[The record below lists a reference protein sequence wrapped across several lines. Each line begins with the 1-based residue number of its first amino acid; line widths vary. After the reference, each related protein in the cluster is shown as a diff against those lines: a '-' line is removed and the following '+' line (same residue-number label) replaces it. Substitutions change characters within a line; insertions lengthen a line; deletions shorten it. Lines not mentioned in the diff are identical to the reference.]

1 MSVSGN
7 EQSLQDISEV
17 LALEV
22 EISALPSW
30 EVAQVILVQVNP
42 GETFTITTED
52 GHIQCIREPRSHGRT
67 NFIQRDERSLKTQEH
82 LKKRLKDRQSSGH
95 TNNKLNSP
103 PSSPHKVANSSNAT
117 IPNGNGKGQQG
128 AVGALKQKQIG
139 KTKGSPEAEMGESD
153 TEPRKC
159 DTHLSIGKP
168 VVSDVQA
175 RSAVLSWNLPV
186 SSQNGESHSHS
197 PAAFTFEV
205 AISNSGK
212 NGKFKSVYVGEELTI
227 TLPDLRPATDY
238 HARCQCNNHI
248 INYPLFR
255 VSATSSS
262 IKETISEL
270 VSFTTESC
278 EPDCP
283 AAPKLINRTKNSL
296 SLQWK
301 SSNDNGSKITNFL
314 LEWDEGKNGPF
325 KECYYGHLKQY
336 KLTRLTPST
345 RYSLRLAAKNDIG
358 MSGFSETVTF
368 GTARV
373 VPPAPAPPVLLE
385 AGVTWMAL
393 GWSPPAGGA
402 LDDSLTYSLDMEEE
416 GSLFAYNSEGKS
428 SPSEVVEHSTKPDR
442 PGAPSKPVVK
452 GKIHPHS
459 VRVTWEPPKDN
470 GGSDISKYFLEI
482 SEASVG
488 GKWEPIYSGAQR
500 EHVCDHL
507 RPGTSYRLRV
517 SCASKGG
524 ESQASDV
531 TTVTTAAVPPEPC
544 PAPALVGKAKPKEI
558 TLQWGPPAVDGGSDI
573 TEYLLEMAS
582 SEQDERR
589 VVYQGPAAEFGVTNL
604 LPGRTYCFWLR
615 AGNRVGTGWLGRET
629 WNGWVES
636 NRMRFNESKC
646 RVLHFGHNN
655 PLQHYRLGTVWL
667 DRAQEERD
675 LRVLVDSRLNM
686 SQQCA
691 QVAKKA
697 NGILACIRNGVASR
711 SREVILP
718 LYSALVRPHLEY
730 CLQVWAPQFRKDV
743 EMLEHVQRRATRL
756 VKDLEHKLYEERL
769 RELGLVSLEKRRLR
783 GDLITLYNFLKGG
796 CRQLG
801 FGPHSEKAE
810 LCTAPGPP
818 EQCCK
823 PLITCKSATCAVVSW
838 ESPACN
844 GAEIT
849 EYRLDWGQV
858 EGSMHVIYTGPCQ
871 SYEVKGLTPATTY
884 YCRVQAVNVAGV
896 GLFGDMG
903 VVTMPPSVP
912 AAVTVLHLLEED
924 QMEISPPFSTCLAIQ
939 WEEPCCHGA
948 EITGYNIEYGEKQ
961 LVTVGR
967 NTTHVL
973 KNLLPDTLYRIRV
986 QAINS
991 FGVGPFSHS
1000 MKAKTKPLPPDPPHL
1015 ECVVFSYQSLKLKWG
1030 EGPSRALIPNP
1041 TQFNLQMEDR
1051 FGRFV
1056 TVYNGPC
1063 HTYKVQRLSESTTYR
1078 FRIQAYNNA
1087 GEGAFSEVCA
1097 FTTTKSP
1104 PAHLKAPKAIQLEE
1118 KNTFE
1123 ITWEP
1128 LQPMKGDSIVYIL
1141 QLAAGR
1147 EFDQVYKGPEPWF
1160 RLLATQ
1166 TNSPA
1171 PCSAASAGSRAPTA
1185 ALAGTELAQSGKRL
1199 REERAIAIALLC
1211 GFALV
1216 AILFAVVIQYFVIK

>member
-1 MSVSGN
+1 MMAEQPPPLEATPLLN
-7 EQSLQDISEV
+7 EVPL
-17 LALEV
+17 
-22 EISALPSW
+22 LPHMVNGDSIQ
-30 EVAQVILVQVNP
+30 QVILVQVNP

-52 GHIQCIREPRSHGRT
+52 GHIQCIQGPAHVPMMSPNGSMPPIFVPPGYVSQVVEENGVRRVVVVPHSGEFHPSMHPPPPPPPPHVPHYMHHPHALLPPPPHPVFPAVPGTGELPPQFMHQPPPPHVFQEQEPRSHGRT
-67 NFIQRDERSLKTQEH
+67 NFIQRDERSLKMQEH
-82 LKKRLKDRQSSGH
+82 LKKRLKDRQASGH

-103 PSSPHKVANSSNAT
+103 PSSPHKVLNSSNAT

-153 TEPRKC
+153 TESRKC

-168 VVSDVQA
+168 VVSDIQA

-238 HARCQCNNHI
+238 HA
-248 INYPLFR
+248 R

-336 KLTRLTPST
+336 KLTKLTPST

-368 GTARV
+368 GTAGV
-373 VPPAPAPPVLLE
+373 VPPAPAPPTLLE

-402 LDDSLTYSLDMEEE
+402 SDDSLTYSLDMEEE
-416 GSLFAYNSEGKS
+416 GSGYGFQPQYNGDELSCTLRNLRRSTSYKFRLFAYNSEGKS

-488 GKWEPIYSGAQR
+488 GRWEPIYSGAQR

-531 TTVTTAAVPPEPC
+531 TTVTTAAVPPGPC

-558 TLQWGPPAVDGGSDI
+558 TLQWGPPAVDGGSEI

-589 VVYQGPAAEFGVTNL
+589 VLYQGPAAEFGVTNL
-604 LPGRTYCFWLR
+604 LPGRSYSFWLR
-615 AGNRVGTGWLGRET
+615 AGNRV
-629 WNGWVES
+629 
-636 NRMRFNESKC
+636 
-646 RVLHFGHNN
+646 
-655 PLQHYRLGTVWL
+655 
-667 DRAQEERD
+667 
-675 LRVLVDSRLNM
+675 
-686 SQQCA
+686 
-691 QVAKKA
+691 
-697 NGILACIRNGVASR
+697 
-711 SREVILP
+711 
-718 LYSALVRPHLEY
+718 
-730 CLQVWAPQFRKDV
+730 
-743 EMLEHVQRRATRL
+743 
-756 VKDLEHKLYEERL
+756 
-769 RELGLVSLEKRRLR
+769 
-783 GDLITLYNFLKGG
+783 
-796 CRQLG
+796 G

-858 EGSMHVIYTGPCQ
+858 EGSMHIIYTGPCQ

-896 GLFGDMG
+896 GLFGDTG
-903 VVTMPPSVP
+903 VVTTPPSVP
-912 AAVTVLHLLEED
+912 AAVAVLHLLEED
-924 QMEISPPFSTCLAIQ
+924 QVEISPPFSTCLAIQ

-973 KNLLPDTLYRIRV
+973 ENLLPDTLYRIRV

-1063 HTYKVQRLSESTTYR
+1063 HTYKVQRLSESTTYH
-1078 FRIQAYNNA
+1078 FRIQAYNDA

-1104 PAHLKAPKAIQLEE
+1104 PAPLKAPKVIQLEE
-1118 KNTFE
+1118 NTFE

-1147 EFDQVYKGPEPWF
+1147 EFDQVYKGPEPCF
-1160 RLLATQ
+1160 RLPAAQ
-1166 TNSPA
+1166 TNCEYRARVCASRQCHDPPGCPELCGPYSPSTVFCCQRREPGPAAA
-1171 PCSAASAGSRAPTA
+1171 PV
-1185 ALAGTELAQSGKRL
+1185 GTELAQSGKRL

-1211 GFALV
+1211 GFAVV

>member
-1 MSVSGN
+1 MCVWDM
-7 EQSLQDISEV
+7 ELTVTDIFRIWRG
-17 LALEV
+17 LCN
-22 EISALPSW
+22 
-30 EVAQVILVQVNP
+30 QVILVQVNP

-52 GHIQCIREPRSHGRT
+52 GHIQCIQEPRSHGRT
-67 NFIQRDERSLKTQEH
+67 NFIQRDERSLKMPEH
-82 LKKRLKDRQSSGH
+82 FKKKLKDRQASGH

-103 PSSPHKVANSSNAT
+103 PSSPHKVLNSSNAT

-153 TEPRKC
+153 TESRKC

-168 VVSDVQA
+168 VVSDIQA

-238 HARCQCNNHI
+238 HAR
-248 INYPLFR
+248 
-255 VSATSSS
+255 VSASSSS

-336 KLTRLTPST
+336 KLTKLTPST

-368 GTARV
+368 GTAGV
-373 VPPAPAPPVLLE
+373 VPPAPAPPALLE

-393 GWSPPAGGA
+393 AWSPPAGGA

-482 SEASVG
+482 SEASAG
-488 GKWEPIYSGAQR
+488 GRWEPIYSGAQR

-524 ESQASDV
+524 DSQASDV
-531 TTVTTAAVPPEPC
+531 TTVTTAAVPPGPC

-558 TLQWGPPAVDGGSDI
+558 TLQWGPPAVDGGSEV

-589 VVYQGPAAEFGVTNL
+589 MVYQGPAAEFGVTNL
-604 LPGRTYCFWLR
+604 LPGRTYSFWLR
-615 AGNRVGTGWLGRET
+615 AGNKV
-629 WNGWVES
+629 
-636 NRMRFNESKC
+636 
-646 RVLHFGHNN
+646 
-655 PLQHYRLGTVWL
+655 
-667 DRAQEERD
+667 
-675 LRVLVDSRLNM
+675 
-686 SQQCA
+686 
-691 QVAKKA
+691 
-697 NGILACIRNGVASR
+697 
-711 SREVILP
+711 
-718 LYSALVRPHLEY
+718 
-730 CLQVWAPQFRKDV
+730 
-743 EMLEHVQRRATRL
+743 
-756 VKDLEHKLYEERL
+756 
-769 RELGLVSLEKRRLR
+769 
-783 GDLITLYNFLKGG
+783 
-796 CRQLG
+796 G

-810 LCTAPGPP
+810 FCTAPGPP

-858 EGSMHVIYTGPCQ
+858 EGSMHIIYTGPCQ

-884 YCRVQAVNVAGV
+884 YCRVQAVNVAGA
-896 GLFGDMG
+896 GLFGDTG
-903 VVTMPPSVP
+903 VVTTPPSVP
-912 AAVTVLHLLEED
+912 AAVAVLHLLEED

-973 KNLLPDTLYRIRV
+973 ENLLPDTLYRIRV

-991 FGVGPFSHS
+991 LGVGPFSHS

-1063 HTYKVQRLSESTTYR
+1063 HTYKVQRLSESTTYH
-1078 FRIQAYNNA
+1078 FRIQAYNDA

-1104 PAHLKAPKAIQLEE
+1104 PAPLKAPKVIQLEE
-1118 KNTFE
+1118 NTFE

-1160 RLLATQ
+1160 RLPAAQMNCEYRARVCAGRQCHDLPGCPELYGPY
-1166 TNSPA
+1166 SPSAVFCCQRREPGPAAA
-1171 PCSAASAGSRAPTA
+1171 PAGA
-1185 ALAGTELAQSGKRL
+1185 ELAQSGKRL
-1199 REERAIAIALLC
+1199 HEERVIAIALLC
-1211 GFALV
+1211 GFAVV

>member
-1 MSVSGN
+1 MMAEQPPPLEATPLLNEVPLLPHMVNGDSIQQATPNPSSVFYF
-7 EQSLQDISEV
+7 L
-17 LALEV
+17 
-22 EISALPSW
+22 
-30 EVAQVILVQVNP
+30 QVILVQVNP

-52 GHIQCIREPRSHGRT
+52 GHIQCIQGPAHVPMMSPNGSMPPIFVPPGYVSQVVEENGVRRVVVVPHSGEFHPSMHPPPPPPPPHVPHYMHHPHALLPPPPHPVFPTVPGTGELPPQFMHQHPPPHVFQEQEPRSHGRT
-67 NFIQRDERSLKTQEH
+67 NFIQRDERSLKMQEH
-82 LKKRLKDRQSSGH
+82 LKKRLKDRQASGH

-103 PSSPHKVANSSNAT
+103 PSSPHKVLNSSNAT

-139 KTKGSPEAEMGESD
+139 KTKGSPEAEMGGNHCNPKNASRFPLQRERI
-153 TEPRKC
+153 P
-159 DTHLSIGKP
+159 P
-168 VVSDVQA
+168 VSDIQA

-238 HARCQCNNHI
+238 HAR
-248 INYPLFR
+248 

-262 IKETISEL
+262 IKETISEV

-336 KLTRLTPST
+336 KLTKLTPST

-368 GTARV
+368 STAGV
-373 VPPAPAPPVLLE
+373 VPPAPAPPTLLE

-416 GSLFAYNSEGKS
+416 GSGYGFQPQYNGDELSCTLRNLRRSTSYKFRLFAYNSEGKS

-482 SEASVG
+482 SEASAG
-488 GKWEPIYSGAQR
+488 GRWEPIYSGAQR

-517 SCASKGG
+517 SCASRGG
-524 ESQASDV
+524 DSQASDV
-531 TTVTTAAVPPEPC
+531 TTVTTAAVPPGPC

-558 TLQWGPPAVDGGSDI
+558 TLQWGPPAVDGGSEV

-582 SEQDERR
+582 PEQEERR
-589 VVYQGPAAEFGVTNL
+589 LLYQGPAAEFGVSSL
-604 LPGRTYCFWLR
+604 LPGRSYSFWLR
-615 AGNRVGTGWLGRET
+615 AGNRVG
-629 WNGWVES
+629 
-636 NRMRFNESKC
+636 
-646 RVLHFGHNN
+646 
-655 PLQHYRLGTVWL
+655 
-667 DRAQEERD
+667 
-675 LRVLVDSRLNM
+675 
-686 SQQCA
+686 
-691 QVAKKA
+691 
-697 NGILACIRNGVASR
+697 
-711 SREVILP
+711 
-718 LYSALVRPHLEY
+718 
-730 CLQVWAPQFRKDV
+730 
-743 EMLEHVQRRATRL
+743 
-756 VKDLEHKLYEERL
+756 
-769 RELGLVSLEKRRLR
+769 
-783 GDLITLYNFLKGG
+783 
-796 CRQLG
+796 

-810 LCTAPGPP
+810 FCTAPGPP

-849 EYRLDWGQV
+849 EYRLDWGQL
-858 EGSMHVIYTGPCQ
+858 EGSMHIIYTGPCH

-884 YCRVQAVNVAGV
+884 YCRVQAVNVAGA
-896 GLFGDMG
+896 GLFGDTA
-903 VVTMPPSVP
+903 VVTTPPSVP
-912 AAVTVLHLLEED
+912 AAVAVLHLLEED
-924 QMEISPPFSTCLAIQ
+924 QVEIPPPFSTCLAIQ

-973 KNLLPDTLYRIRV
+973 ENLLPDTLYRIRV

-1063 HTYKVQRLSESTTYR
+1063 HTYKVQRLSESTTYH
-1078 FRIQAYNNA
+1078 FRIQAYNDA

-1104 PAHLKAPKAIQLEE
+1104 PAPLKAPKVIQLEE
-1118 KNTFE
+1118 NTFE

-1147 EFDQVYKGPEPWF
+1147 EFDQVYKGPEPCF
-1160 RLLATQ
+1160 RLPAAQASCEYRARVCAGRQCHEQPGCPELYGPY
-1166 TNSPA
+1166 SP
-1171 PCSAASAGSRAPTA
+1171 SAVFCLQRRQPGPAEPGTA
-1185 ALAGTELAQSGKRL
+1185 EPAQSGSRL

-1211 GFALV
+1211 GFAVV

>member
-1 MSVSGN
+1 
-7 EQSLQDISEV
+7 I
-17 LALEV
+17 
-22 EISALPSW
+22 
-30 EVAQVILVQVNP
+30 
-42 GETFTITTED
+42 
-52 GHIQCIREPRSHGRT
+52 
-67 NFIQRDERSLKTQEH
+67 
-82 LKKRLKDRQSSGH
+82 
-95 TNNKLNSP
+95 
-103 PSSPHKVANSSNAT
+103 
-117 IPNGNGKGQQG
+117 
-128 AVGALKQKQIG
+128 
-139 KTKGSPEAEMGESD
+139 
-153 TEPRKC
+153 
-159 DTHLSIGKP
+159 
-168 VVSDVQA
+168 
-175 RSAVLSWNLPV
+175 
-186 SSQNGESHSHS
+186 
-197 PAAFTFEV
+197 
-205 AISNSGK
+205 
-212 NGKFKSVYVGEELTI
+212 
-227 TLPDLRPATDY
+227 
-238 HARCQCNNHI
+238 
-248 INYPLFR
+248 
-255 VSATSSS
+255 SS

-301 SSNDNGSKITNFL
+301 VRATPGGVTLDLPVFQ
-314 LEWDEGKNGPF
+314 GKNGPF

-336 KLTRLTPST
+336 KLTKLAPST

-368 GTARV
+368 GTAGV
-373 VPPAPAPPVLLE
+373 VPPAPAPPTLLE

-402 LDDSLTYSLDMEEE
+402 LDDTLTYSLDMEEE
-416 GSLFAYNSEGKS
+416 GSGYGFQPQYNGDELSCTLRNLRRSTSYKFRLFAYNSEGKS

-442 PGAPSKPVVK
+442 PGAPSKPAVK

-488 GKWEPIYSGAQR
+488 RWEPIYSGAQR

-524 ESQASDV
+524 ESQVSDV
-531 TTVTTAAVPPEPC
+531 TTV
-544 PAPALVGKAKPKEI
+544 
-558 TLQWGPPAVDGGSDI
+558 

-589 VVYQGPAAEFGVTNL
+589 VLYQGPAAEFAVTNL
-604 LPGRTYCFWLR
+604 LPGRSYSFWLR
-615 AGNRVGTGWLGRET
+615 AGNRVG
-629 WNGWVES
+629 
-636 NRMRFNESKC
+636 
-646 RVLHFGHNN
+646 
-655 PLQHYRLGTVWL
+655 
-667 DRAQEERD
+667 
-675 LRVLVDSRLNM
+675 
-686 SQQCA
+686 
-691 QVAKKA
+691 
-697 NGILACIRNGVASR
+697 
-711 SREVILP
+711 
-718 LYSALVRPHLEY
+718 
-730 CLQVWAPQFRKDV
+730 
-743 EMLEHVQRRATRL
+743 
-756 VKDLEHKLYEERL
+756 
-769 RELGLVSLEKRRLR
+769 
-783 GDLITLYNFLKGG
+783 
-796 CRQLG
+796 

-810 LCTAPGPP
+810 ICTAPGPP

-858 EGSMHVIYTGPCQ
+858 EGSMHIIYTGPCQ

-884 YCRVQAVNVAGV
+884 YCRVQAVNVAGA
-896 GLFGDMG
+896 GLFGDTG
-903 VVTMPPSVP
+903 VITTPPSVP
-912 AAVTVLHLLEED
+912 AAVAVLHLLEED
-924 QMEISPPFSTCLAIQ
+924 QVEISPPLSTCLAIQ

-973 KNLLPDTLYRIRV
+973 ENLLPDTLYRIRV

-991 FGVGPFSHS
+991 LGVGPFSHS

-1063 HTYKVQRLSESTTYR
+1063 HTYKVQRLSESTTYH
-1078 FRIQAYNNA
+1078 FRIQAYNDA

-1104 PAHLKAPKAIQLEE
+1104 PAPLKAPKVIQLEE
-1118 KNTFE
+1118 NTFE

-1147 EFDQVYKGPEPWF
+1147 EFDQVYKGPEPCF
-1160 RLLATQ
+1160 RLPAAQ
-1166 TNSPA
+1166 TNCEYRARVCAGRQCHDLPGCPELCGPYSPSTVFSCQRREPGPAAA
-1171 PCSAASAGSRAPTA
+1171 P
-1185 ALAGTELAQSGKRL
+1185 AGTELAQSGKRL

-1211 GFALV
+1211 GFAVV

>member
-1 MSVSGN
+1 MMADQPPPLEATPLLN
-7 EQSLQDISEV
+7 EVPL
-17 LALEV
+17 
-22 EISALPSW
+22 LPHMVNGDSIQ
-30 EVAQVILVQVNP
+30 QVILVQVNP

-52 GHIQCIREPRSHGRT
+52 GHIQCIQGPAHVPMMSPNGSMPPIFVPSGYVSQVVEENGVRRLVVVPHSGEFHPSMHPPPPPHVPHYMHHPHALLPPPPHPVFPAVPGTGELPPQFMHQHPPPHVFQEQEPRSHGRT
-67 NFIQRDERSLKTQEH
+67 NFIQRDERSLKMQEH
-82 LKKRLKDRQSSGH
+82 LKKRLKDRQASGH

-103 PSSPHKVANSSNAT
+103 PSSPHKVVNSSNAT

-153 TEPRKC
+153 TESRKC

-168 VVSDVQA
+168 VVSDIQA

-238 HARCQCNNHI
+238 HAR
-248 INYPLFR
+248 
-255 VSATSSS
+255 VSANSSS
-262 IKETISEL
+262 VKETISEL

-283 AAPKLINRTKNSL
+283 AAPKLINRTKTSL

-301 SSNDNGSKITNFL
+301 
-314 LEWDEGKNGPF
+314 GKNGPF

-336 KLTRLTPST
+336 KLTRLAPST

-368 GTARV
+368 GTAGV
-373 VPPAPAPPVLLE
+373 VPPAPAPPAMLE

-416 GSLFAYNSEGKS
+416 GSDYGFQPQYNGDELSCTLRNLKRSTSYKFRLFAYNSEGKS
-428 SPSEVVEHSTKPDR
+428 SPSEVVEHHTKPDR

-488 GKWEPIYSGAQR
+488 GRWEPIYNGAQR

-524 ESQASDV
+524 QSQASDV
-531 TTVTTAAVPPEPC
+531 TTVTTVAIPPGPC

-558 TLQWGPPAVDGGSDI
+558 TLQWGPPAVDGGSEI

-604 LPGRTYCFWLR
+604 LPGRTYCFWLQ
-615 AGNRVGTGWLGRET
+615 AGNRV
-629 WNGWVES
+629 
-636 NRMRFNESKC
+636 
-646 RVLHFGHNN
+646 
-655 PLQHYRLGTVWL
+655 
-667 DRAQEERD
+667 
-675 LRVLVDSRLNM
+675 
-686 SQQCA
+686 
-691 QVAKKA
+691 
-697 NGILACIRNGVASR
+697 
-711 SREVILP
+711 
-718 LYSALVRPHLEY
+718 
-730 CLQVWAPQFRKDV
+730 
-743 EMLEHVQRRATRL
+743 
-756 VKDLEHKLYEERL
+756 
-769 RELGLVSLEKRRLR
+769 
-783 GDLITLYNFLKGG
+783 
-796 CRQLG
+796 G

-838 ESPACN
+838 ESPARN

-858 EGSMHVIYTGPCQ
+858 EGSMHIIYTGPCQ

-896 GLFGDMG
+896 GLFGDTG
-903 VVTMPPSVP
+903 VVTTPPSVP
-912 AAVTVLHLLEED
+912 AAVAVLHLLEED

-939 WEEPCCHGA
+939 WEEPCSHGA

-973 KNLLPDTLYRIRV
+973 ENLLPDTLYRIRV

-1063 HTYKVQRLSESTTYR
+1063 HTYKVQRLSESTTYH
-1078 FRIQAYNNA
+1078 FRIQAYNDA

-1118 KNTFE
+1118 NTFE

-1166 TNSPA
+1166 TNCEYRARICAGRQCHDLPGCPELYGPYSPSTMF
-1171 PCSAASAGSRAPTA
+1171 CCQRQESGPTA
-1185 ALAGTELAQSGKRL
+1185 APAGAELVQSRRQL
-1199 REERAIAIALLC
+1199 HEERVIAIALLC

>member
-1 MSVSGN
+1 MMAEQPPPLEATPLLN
-7 EQSLQDISEV
+7 EVPL
-17 LALEV
+17 
-22 EISALPSW
+22 LPHMVNGDSIQ
-30 EVAQVILVQVNP
+30 QVILVQVNP

-52 GHIQCIREPRSHGRT
+52 GHIQCIQGPAHVPMMSPNGSMPPIFVPPGYVSQVPSFLLLLRVDNEVISPFFAEPRSHGRT
-67 NFIQRDERSLKTQEH
+67 NFIQRDERSLKMQEH
-82 LKKRLKDRQSSGH
+82 LKKRLKDRQASGH

-103 PSSPHKVANSSNAT
+103 PSSPHKVLNSSNAT

-139 KTKGSPEAEMGESD
+139 KTKGSPE
-153 TEPRKC
+153 
-159 DTHLSIGKP
+159 
-168 VVSDVQA
+168 VSDIQA

-238 HARCQCNNHI
+238 HA
-248 INYPLFR
+248 R

-336 KLTRLTPST
+336 KLTKLAPST

-368 GTARV
+368 GTAGV
-373 VPPAPAPPVLLE
+373 VPPAPAPPTLLE

-402 LDDSLTYSLDMEEE
+402 LDDTLTYSLDMEEE
-416 GSLFAYNSEGKS
+416 GSGYGFQPQYNGDELSCTLRNLRRSTSYKFRLFAYNSEGKS

-442 PGAPSKPVVK
+442 PGAPSKPAVK

-488 GKWEPIYSGAQR
+488 RWEPIYSGAQR

-524 ESQASDV
+524 ESQVSDV
-531 TTVTTAAVPPEPC
+531 TTV
-544 PAPALVGKAKPKEI
+544 
-558 TLQWGPPAVDGGSDI
+558 

-589 VVYQGPAAEFGVTNL
+589 VLYQGPAAEFAVTNL
-604 LPGRTYCFWLR
+604 LPGRSYSFWLR
-615 AGNRVGTGWLGRET
+615 AGNRVG
-629 WNGWVES
+629 
-636 NRMRFNESKC
+636 
-646 RVLHFGHNN
+646 
-655 PLQHYRLGTVWL
+655 
-667 DRAQEERD
+667 
-675 LRVLVDSRLNM
+675 
-686 SQQCA
+686 
-691 QVAKKA
+691 
-697 NGILACIRNGVASR
+697 
-711 SREVILP
+711 
-718 LYSALVRPHLEY
+718 
-730 CLQVWAPQFRKDV
+730 
-743 EMLEHVQRRATRL
+743 
-756 VKDLEHKLYEERL
+756 
-769 RELGLVSLEKRRLR
+769 
-783 GDLITLYNFLKGG
+783 
-796 CRQLG
+796 

-810 LCTAPGPP
+810 ICTAPGPP

-858 EGSMHVIYTGPCQ
+858 EGSMHIIYTGPCQ

-884 YCRVQAVNVAGV
+884 YCRVQAVNVAGA
-896 GLFGDMG
+896 GLFGDTG
-903 VVTMPPSVP
+903 VITTPPSVP
-912 AAVTVLHLLEED
+912 AAVAVLHLLEED
-924 QMEISPPFSTCLAIQ
+924 QVEISPPLSTCLAIQ

-973 KNLLPDTLYRIRV
+973 ENLLPDTLYRIRV

-991 FGVGPFSHS
+991 LGVGPFSHS

-1063 HTYKVQRLSESTTYR
+1063 HTYKVQRLSESTTYH
-1078 FRIQAYNNA
+1078 FRIQAYNDA

-1104 PAHLKAPKAIQLEE
+1104 PAPLKAPKVIQLEE
-1118 KNTFE
+1118 NTFE

-1147 EFDQVYKGPEPWF
+1147 EFDQVYKGPEPCF
-1160 RLLATQ
+1160 RLPAAQ
-1166 TNSPA
+1166 TNCEYRARVCAGRQCHDLPGCPELCGPYSPSTVFSCQRREPGPAAA
-1171 PCSAASAGSRAPTA
+1171 P
-1185 ALAGTELAQSGKRL
+1185 AGTELAQSGKRL

-1211 GFALV
+1211 GFAVV

>member
-1 MSVSGN
+1 MMAEQPPPLEATPLLN
-7 EQSLQDISEV
+7 EVPL
-17 LALEV
+17 
-22 EISALPSW
+22 LPHMVNGDSIQ
-30 EVAQVILVQVNP
+30 QVILVQVNP

-52 GHIQCIREPRSHGRT
+52 GHIQCIQGPAHVPMMSPNGSMPPIFVPPGYVSQVVEENGVRRVVVVPHSGEFHPSMHPPPPPPPPHVPHYMHHPHALLPPPPHPVFPAVPGTGELPPQFMHQPPPPHVFQEQEPRSHGRT
-67 NFIQRDERSLKTQEH
+67 NFIQRDERSLKMQEH
-82 LKKRLKDRQSSGH
+82 LKKRLKDRQASGH

-103 PSSPHKVANSSNAT
+103 PSSPHKVLNSSNAT

-153 TEPRKC
+153 TESRKC

-168 VVSDVQA
+168 VVSDIQA

-238 HARCQCNNHI
+238 HA
-248 INYPLFR
+248 R

-336 KLTRLTPST
+336 KLTKLAPST

-368 GTARV
+368 GTAGV
-373 VPPAPAPPVLLE
+373 VPPAPAPPTLLE

-402 LDDSLTYSLDMEEE
+402 LDDALTYSLDMEEE
-416 GSLFAYNSEGKS
+416 GSGYGFQPQYNGDELSCTLRNLRRSTSYKFRLFAYNSEGKS

-442 PGAPSKPVVK
+442 PGAPSKPAVK

-488 GKWEPIYSGAQR
+488 GRWEPIYSGAQR
-500 EHVCDHL
+500 EHICDHL

-524 ESQASDV
+524 ESQVSDV
-531 TTVTTAAVPPEPC
+531 TTVTTAAVPPGPC

-558 TLQWGPPAVDGGSDI
+558 TLQWGPPAVDGGSEI

-589 VVYQGPAAEFGVTNL
+589 VLYQGPAAEFAVTSL
-604 LPGRTYCFWLR
+604 LPGRNYSFWLR
-615 AGNRVGTGWLGRET
+615 AGNRVG
-629 WNGWVES
+629 
-636 NRMRFNESKC
+636 
-646 RVLHFGHNN
+646 
-655 PLQHYRLGTVWL
+655 
-667 DRAQEERD
+667 
-675 LRVLVDSRLNM
+675 
-686 SQQCA
+686 
-691 QVAKKA
+691 
-697 NGILACIRNGVASR
+697 
-711 SREVILP
+711 
-718 LYSALVRPHLEY
+718 
-730 CLQVWAPQFRKDV
+730 
-743 EMLEHVQRRATRL
+743 
-756 VKDLEHKLYEERL
+756 
-769 RELGLVSLEKRRLR
+769 
-783 GDLITLYNFLKGG
+783 
-796 CRQLG
+796 

-810 LCTAPGPP
+810 ICTAPGPP

-858 EGSMHVIYTGPCQ
+858 EGSMHIIYTGPCQ

-884 YCRVQAVNVAGV
+884 YCRVQAVNVAGA
-896 GLFGDMG
+896 GLFGDTG
-903 VVTMPPSVP
+903 VVTTPPSVP
-912 AAVTVLHLLEED
+912 AAVAVLHLLEED
-924 QMEISPPFSTCLAIQ
+924 QVEISPPLSTCLAIQ
-939 WEEPCCHGA
+939 WEEPCSHGA

-973 KNLLPDTLYRIRV
+973 ENLLPDTLYRIRV

-991 FGVGPFSHS
+991 LGVGPFSHS

-1063 HTYKVQRLSESTTYR
+1063 HTYKVQRLSESTTYH
-1078 FRIQAYNNA
+1078 FRIQAYNDA

-1104 PAHLKAPKAIQLEE
+1104 PAPLKAPKVIQLEE
-1118 KNTFE
+1118 NTFE

-1147 EFDQVYKGPEPWF
+1147 EFDQVYKGPEPCF
-1160 RLLATQ
+1160 RLPAAQ
-1166 TNSPA
+1166 TNCEYRARVCAGRQCHDLPGCPELCGPYSPSTVFSCQRREPGPAAA
-1171 PCSAASAGSRAPTA
+1171 P
-1185 ALAGTELAQSGKRL
+1185 AGTELAQSGKRL
-1199 REERAIAIALLC
+1199 REERAIAVALLC
-1211 GFALV
+1211 GFAVV

>member
-1 MSVSGN
+1 MSKGTCRM
-7 EQSLQDISEV
+7 SLG
-17 LALEV
+17 LGF
-22 EISALPSW
+22 LPQRKHTW
-30 EVAQVILVQVNP
+30 AHRRCRTEVILVQVNP

-52 GHIQCIREPRSHGRT
+52 GHIQCIRGPAHVPMMSPNGSMPPIFVPPGYVSQVVEENGVRRVVVVPHSGEFHPSMHPPPPLPPHMPHYMHHPHALLPPPPHPVFPAVPSTGELPPQFMHQHPPPHVFQEQEPRSHGRT

-238 HARCQCNNHI
+238 HAR
-248 INYPLFR
+248 

-416 GSLFAYNSEGKS
+416 GSGYGFQPQYNGDELSCTLRNLRRNTSYKFRLFAYNSEGKS

-615 AGNRVGTGWLGRET
+615 AGNRV
-629 WNGWVES
+629 
-636 NRMRFNESKC
+636 
-646 RVLHFGHNN
+646 
-655 PLQHYRLGTVWL
+655 
-667 DRAQEERD
+667 
-675 LRVLVDSRLNM
+675 
-686 SQQCA
+686 
-691 QVAKKA
+691 
-697 NGILACIRNGVASR
+697 
-711 SREVILP
+711 
-718 LYSALVRPHLEY
+718 
-730 CLQVWAPQFRKDV
+730 
-743 EMLEHVQRRATRL
+743 
-756 VKDLEHKLYEERL
+756 
-769 RELGLVSLEKRRLR
+769 
-783 GDLITLYNFLKGG
+783 
-796 CRQLG
+796 G

-1118 KNTFE
+1118 NTFE

-1166 TNSPA
+1166 TNCEYRVRICAGRQCHDLPGCPELYGPYSPSTVFCCQRRE
-1171 PCSAASAGSRAPTA
+1171 PGPTA

>member
-1 MSVSGN
+1 
-7 EQSLQDISEV
+7 
-17 LALEV
+17 
-22 EISALPSW
+22 
-30 EVAQVILVQVNP
+30 
-42 GETFTITTED
+42 
-52 GHIQCIREPRSHGRT
+52 SHGRT
-67 NFIQRDERSLKTQEH
+67 NFIQRDERSLKMQEH
-82 LKKRLKDRQSSGH
+82 LKKRLKDRQASGH

-103 PSSPHKVANSSNAT
+103 PSSPHKVLNSSNAT

-139 KTKGSPEAEMGESD
+139 KAKGSPEAEMGESD
-153 TEPRKC
+153 TESKKC

-168 VVSDVQA
+168 VVSDIQA

-238 HARCQCNNHI
+238 HA
-248 INYPLFR
+248 R

-368 GTARV
+368 GTAGV
-373 VPPAPAPPVLLE
+373 VPPAPAPPALLE

-393 GWSPPAGGA
+393 GWSPPAGVA
-402 LDDSLTYSLDMEEE
+402 SDDSLTYSLDMEEE
-416 GSLFAYNSEGKS
+416 GSGYGFQPQYNGDELSCTLRNLRRSTSYKFRLFAYNSEGKS
-428 SPSEVVEHSTKPDR
+428 SPSEVVEHNTKPDR

-488 GKWEPIYSGAQR
+488 GRWEPIYSGAQR

-531 TTVTTAAVPPEPC
+531 TTVTTAAVPPGPC
-544 PAPALVGKAKPKEI
+544 SAPALVGKAKPKEI
-558 TLQWGPPAVDGGSDI
+558 TLQWGPPAVDGGSEI

-582 SEQDERR
+582 SEQDEHR

-615 AGNRVGTGWLGRET
+615 AGNKV
-629 WNGWVES
+629 
-636 NRMRFNESKC
+636 
-646 RVLHFGHNN
+646 
-655 PLQHYRLGTVWL
+655 
-667 DRAQEERD
+667 
-675 LRVLVDSRLNM
+675 
-686 SQQCA
+686 
-691 QVAKKA
+691 
-697 NGILACIRNGVASR
+697 
-711 SREVILP
+711 
-718 LYSALVRPHLEY
+718 
-730 CLQVWAPQFRKDV
+730 
-743 EMLEHVQRRATRL
+743 
-756 VKDLEHKLYEERL
+756 
-769 RELGLVSLEKRRLR
+769 
-783 GDLITLYNFLKGG
+783 
-796 CRQLG
+796 G

-858 EGSMHVIYTGPCQ
+858 EGSMHIIYTGPCQ

-896 GLFGDMG
+896 GLFGDTG
-903 VVTMPPSVP
+903 VVSTPPSVP
-912 AAVTVLHLLEED
+912 AAVAVLHLLEED

-973 KNLLPDTLYRIRV
+973 ENLLPDTLYRIRI

-1063 HTYKVQRLSESTTYR
+1063 HTYKVQRLSESTTYH
-1078 FRIQAYNNA
+1078 FRIQAYNDA

-1104 PAHLKAPKAIQLEE
+1104 PAPLKAPKAIQLEE
-1118 KNTFE
+1118 NTFE

-1147 EFDQVYKGPEPWF
+1147 EFDQVYKGPEPCF
-1160 RLLATQ
+1160 RLPAAQANCEYRARVCAGRQCHDLPGCPELYGPY
-1166 TNSPA
+1166 SPSTVFCCQRRE
-1171 PCSAASAGSRAPTA
+1171 PGPAAAQPGA
-1185 ALAGTELAQSGKRL
+1185 ELAQSGKRL
-1199 REERAIAIALLC
+1199 REERVIAIALLC
-1211 GFALV
+1211 GFAVV

>member
-1 MSVSGN
+1 MAEQPPPLEATPLLN
-7 EQSLQDISEV
+7 EVPL
-17 LALEV
+17 
-22 EISALPSW
+22 LPHMVNGDSIQ
-30 EVAQVILVQVNP
+30 QVILVQVNP

-52 GHIQCIREPRSHGRT
+52 GHIQCIQGPAHVPMMSPNGSMPPIFVPPGYVSQVVEENGVRRVVVQGESPEVISPFFAEPRSHGRT
-67 NFIQRDERSLKTQEH
+67 NFIQRDERSLKMQEH
-82 LKKRLKDRQSSGH
+82 LKKRLKDRQASGH

-103 PSSPHKVANSSNAT
+103 PSSPHKVLNSSNAT

-153 TEPRKC
+153 TESRKC

-168 VVSDVQA
+168 VVSDIQA

-238 HARCQCNNHI
+238 HAR
-248 INYPLFR
+248 

-301 SSNDNGSKITNFL
+301 VRATPGA
-314 LEWDEGKNGPF
+314 EGKGNGPF

-336 KLTRLTPST
+336 KLTKLAPST

-368 GTARV
+368 GTAGV
-373 VPPAPAPPVLLE
+373 VPPAPAPPTLLE

-402 LDDSLTYSLDMEEE
+402 LDDTLTYSLDMEEE
-416 GSLFAYNSEGKS
+416 GSGYGFQPQYNGDELSCTLRNLRRSTSYKFRLFAYNSEGKS

-442 PGAPSKPVVK
+442 PGAPSKPAVK

-488 GKWEPIYSGAQR
+488 GRWEPIYSGAQR

-524 ESQASDV
+524 ESQVSDV
-531 TTVTTAAVPPEPC
+531 TTVTTAAVPPGPC
-544 PAPALVGKAKPKEI
+544 PAPALLGKAKPKEI
-558 TLQWGPPAVDGGSDI
+558 TLQWGPPAVDGGSEV

-589 VVYQGPAAEFGVTNL
+589 VLYQGPAAEFAVTNL
-604 LPGRTYCFWLR
+604 LPGRSYSFWLR
-615 AGNRVGTGWLGRET
+615 AGNRVG
-629 WNGWVES
+629 
-636 NRMRFNESKC
+636 
-646 RVLHFGHNN
+646 
-655 PLQHYRLGTVWL
+655 
-667 DRAQEERD
+667 
-675 LRVLVDSRLNM
+675 
-686 SQQCA
+686 
-691 QVAKKA
+691 
-697 NGILACIRNGVASR
+697 
-711 SREVILP
+711 
-718 LYSALVRPHLEY
+718 
-730 CLQVWAPQFRKDV
+730 
-743 EMLEHVQRRATRL
+743 
-756 VKDLEHKLYEERL
+756 
-769 RELGLVSLEKRRLR
+769 
-783 GDLITLYNFLKGG
+783 
-796 CRQLG
+796 

-810 LCTAPGPP
+810 ICTAPGPP

-858 EGSMHVIYTGPCQ
+858 EGSMHIIYTGPCQ

-884 YCRVQAVNVAGV
+884 YCRVQAVNVAGA
-896 GLFGDMG
+896 GLFGDTG
-903 VVTMPPSVP
+903 VITTPPSVP
-912 AAVTVLHLLEED
+912 AAVAVLHLLEED
-924 QMEISPPFSTCLAIQ
+924 QVEISPPLSTCLAIQ

-973 KNLLPDTLYRIRV
+973 ENLLPDTLYRIRV

-991 FGVGPFSHS
+991 LGVGPFSHS

-1063 HTYKVQRLSESTTYR
+1063 HTYKVQRLSESTTYH
-1078 FRIQAYNNA
+1078 FRIQAYNDA

-1104 PAHLKAPKAIQLEE
+1104 PAPLKAPKVIQLEE
-1118 KNTFE
+1118 NTFE

-1147 EFDQVYKGPEPWF
+1147 EFDQVPFIQLQECEGVFLGEIITKERCQIPDLTLGRFLLPFPRGRSSGWGCSCRF
-1160 RLLATQ
+1160 GRLPTRKAVLVPGLCMA
-1166 TNSPA
+1166 A
-1171 PCSAASAGSRAPTA
+1171 P
-1185 ALAGTELAQSGKRL
+1185 
-1199 REERAIAIALLC
+1199 
-1211 GFALV
+1211 
-1216 AILFAVVIQYFVIK
+1216 

>member
-1 MSVSGN
+1 MMAEQPPPLEATPLLN
-7 EQSLQDISEV
+7 EVPL
-17 LALEV
+17 
-22 EISALPSW
+22 LPHMVNGDSIQ
-30 EVAQVILVQVNP
+30 QVILVQVNP

-52 GHIQCIREPRSHGRT
+52 GHIQCIQGPAHVPMMSPNGSMPPIFVPPGYVSQVVEENGVRRVVVVPHSGEFHPSMHPPPPPPPPPHVPHYMHHPHALLPPPPHPVFPTVPGTGELPPQFMHQHPPPHVFQEQEPRSHGRT
-67 NFIQRDERSLKTQEH
+67 NFIQRDERSLKMQEH
-82 LKKRLKDRQSSGH
+82 LKKRLKDRQASGH

-103 PSSPHKVANSSNAT
+103 PSSPHKVLNSSNAT

-153 TEPRKC
+153 TESRKC

-168 VVSDVQA
+168 VVSDIQA

-238 HARCQCNNHI
+238 HA
-248 INYPLFR
+248 R

-358 MSGFSETVTF
+358 MSAFSETVTF
-368 GTARV
+368 GTAGV
-373 VPPAPAPPVLLE
+373 VPPAPAPPTLLE

-416 GSLFAYNSEGKS
+416 GSGYGFQPQYNGDELSCTLRNLRRSTSYKFRLFAYNSEGKS

-442 PGAPSKPVVK
+442 PGAPSKPIVK

-482 SEASVG
+482 SEASAG
-488 GKWEPIYSGAQR
+488 GRWEPIYSGAQR

-517 SCASKGG
+517 SCASQGG
-524 ESQASDV
+524 DSQASDV
-531 TTVTTAAVPPEPC
+531 TTVTTAAVPPGPC

-558 TLQWGPPAVDGGSDI
+558 TLQWGPPAVDGGSEI
-573 TEYLLEMAS
+573 TEYVLEMAS
-582 SEQDERR
+582 SEQDEHR
-589 VVYQGPAAEFGVTNL
+589 VLYQGPAAEFGVTNL
-604 LPGRTYCFWLR
+604 LPGRTYSFWLR
-615 AGNRVGTGWLGRET
+615 AGNKV
-629 WNGWVES
+629 
-636 NRMRFNESKC
+636 
-646 RVLHFGHNN
+646 
-655 PLQHYRLGTVWL
+655 
-667 DRAQEERD
+667 
-675 LRVLVDSRLNM
+675 
-686 SQQCA
+686 
-691 QVAKKA
+691 
-697 NGILACIRNGVASR
+697 
-711 SREVILP
+711 
-718 LYSALVRPHLEY
+718 
-730 CLQVWAPQFRKDV
+730 
-743 EMLEHVQRRATRL
+743 
-756 VKDLEHKLYEERL
+756 
-769 RELGLVSLEKRRLR
+769 
-783 GDLITLYNFLKGG
+783 
-796 CRQLG
+796 G

-810 LCTAPGPP
+810 FCTAPGPP

-858 EGSMHVIYTGPCQ
+858 EGSMHIIYTGPCL

-896 GLFGDMG
+896 GLFGDTG
-903 VVTMPPSVP
+903 VVTTPPSVP
-912 AAVTVLHLLEED
+912 AAVAVLHLLEED
-924 QMEISPPFSTCLAIQ
+924 QMEIPPPFSTCLAIQ

-973 KNLLPDTLYRIRV
+973 ENLLPDTLYRIRV

-1063 HTYKVQRLSESTTYR
+1063 HTYKVQRLSESTTYH
-1078 FRIQAYNNA
+1078 FRIQAYNDA

-1104 PAHLKAPKAIQLEE
+1104 PAPLKAPKAIQLEE
-1118 KNTFE
+1118 NAFE

-1160 RLLATQ
+1160 RLPAAQVSCEYRARVCAGRQCHDLPGCPELYGPY
-1166 TNSPA
+1166 SPSTVFCCQRRE
-1171 PCSAASAGSRAPTA
+1171 PGPAAAAG
-1185 ALAGTELAQSGKRL
+1185 GTELAQSGKRL

-1211 GFALV
+1211 GFAVV

>member
-1 MSVSGN
+1 MMAEQPPPLEATPLLN
-7 EQSLQDISEV
+7 EVPL
-17 LALEV
+17 
-22 EISALPSW
+22 LPHMVNGDSIQQATPNPSF
-30 EVAQVILVQVNP
+30 VFCFLQVILVQVNP

-52 GHIQCIREPRSHGRT
+52 GHIQCIQGPAHVPMMSPNGSMPPIFVPPGYVSQVVEENGVRRVVVVPHSGEFHPSMHPPPPPPPPHVPHYMHHPHALLPPPPHPVFPAVPGTGELPPQFMHQPPPPHVFQEQEPRSHGRT
-67 NFIQRDERSLKTQEH
+67 NFIQRDERSLKMQEH
-82 LKKRLKDRQSSGH
+82 LKKRLKDRQASGH

-103 PSSPHKVANSSNAT
+103 PSSPHKVLNSSNAT

-139 KTKGSPEAEMGESD
+139 KTKGSPEAEMGENHCN
-153 TEPRKC
+153 PKNA
-159 DTHLSIGKP
+159 SIFP
-168 VVSDVQA
+168 LQRERIPPVSDIQA

-238 HARCQCNNHI
+238 HA
-248 INYPLFR
+248 R

-336 KLTRLTPST
+336 KLTKLTPST

-368 GTARV
+368 GTAGV
-373 VPPAPAPPVLLE
+373 VPPAPAPPTLLE

-402 LDDSLTYSLDMEEE
+402 SDDSLTYSLDMEEE
-416 GSLFAYNSEGKS
+416 GSGYGFQPQYNGDELSCTLRNLRRSTSYKFRLFAYNSEGKS

-470 GGSDISKYFLEI
+470 GGSDISKYLLEI

-488 GKWEPIYSGAQR
+488 GRWEPIYSGAQR
-500 EHVCDHL
+500 EHICDHL

-531 TTVTTAAVPPEPC
+531 TTVTTAAVPPGPC

-558 TLQWGPPAVDGGSDI
+558 TLQWGPPAVDGGSEI

-589 VVYQGPAAEFGVTNL
+589 VLYQGPAAEFGVTNL
-604 LPGRTYCFWLR
+604 LPGRSYSFWLR
-615 AGNRVGTGWLGRET
+615 AGNRV
-629 WNGWVES
+629 
-636 NRMRFNESKC
+636 
-646 RVLHFGHNN
+646 
-655 PLQHYRLGTVWL
+655 
-667 DRAQEERD
+667 
-675 LRVLVDSRLNM
+675 
-686 SQQCA
+686 
-691 QVAKKA
+691 
-697 NGILACIRNGVASR
+697 
-711 SREVILP
+711 
-718 LYSALVRPHLEY
+718 
-730 CLQVWAPQFRKDV
+730 
-743 EMLEHVQRRATRL
+743 
-756 VKDLEHKLYEERL
+756 
-769 RELGLVSLEKRRLR
+769 
-783 GDLITLYNFLKGG
+783 
-796 CRQLG
+796 G

-858 EGSMHVIYTGPCQ
+858 EGSMHIIYTGPCQ

-896 GLFGDMG
+896 GLFGDTG
-903 VVTMPPSVP
+903 VVTTPPSVP
-912 AAVTVLHLLEED
+912 AAVAVLHLLEED
-924 QMEISPPFSTCLAIQ
+924 QVEISPPFSTCLAIQ

-973 KNLLPDTLYRIRV
+973 ENLLPDTLYRIRV

-1063 HTYKVQRLSESTTYR
+1063 HTYKVQRLSESTTYH
-1078 FRIQAYNNA
+1078 FRIQAYNDA

-1104 PAHLKAPKAIQLEE
+1104 PAPLKAPKVIQLEE
-1118 KNTFE
+1118 NTFE

-1147 EFDQVYKGPEPWF
+1147 EFDQVYKGPEPCF
-1160 RLLATQ
+1160 RLPAAQ
-1166 TNSPA
+1166 TNCEYRARVCASRQCHDPPGCPELCGPYSPSTMFCCQRREPGPAAA
-1171 PCSAASAGSRAPTA
+1171 PV
-1185 ALAGTELAQSGKRL
+1185 GTELAQSGKRL

-1211 GFALV
+1211 GFAVV

>member
-1 MSVSGN
+1 MAEQPPPLEATPLLN
-7 EQSLQDISEV
+7 EVPL
-17 LALEV
+17 
-22 EISALPSW
+22 LPHMVNGDSIQ
-30 EVAQVILVQVNP
+30 QVILVQVNP

-52 GHIQCIREPRSHGRT
+52 GHIQCIQGPAHVPMMSPNGSMPPIFVPPGYVSQVVEENGVRRVVVQGESPEGPQALGTAGPASPHTPWDNEVISPFFAEPRSHGRT
-67 NFIQRDERSLKTQEH
+67 NFIQRDERSLKMQEH
-82 LKKRLKDRQSSGH
+82 LKKRLKDRQASGH

-103 PSSPHKVANSSNAT
+103 PSSPHKVLNSSNAT

-153 TEPRKC
+153 TESRKC

-168 VVSDVQA
+168 VVSDIQA

-238 HARCQCNNHI
+238 HAR
-248 INYPLFR
+248 

-301 SSNDNGSKITNFL
+301 VRGDLGRDQGVTLDLPVFQ
-314 LEWDEGKNGPF
+314 GKNGPF

-336 KLTRLTPST
+336 KLTKLAPST

-368 GTARV
+368 GTAGV
-373 VPPAPAPPVLLE
+373 VPPAPAPPTLLE

-402 LDDSLTYSLDMEEE
+402 LDDTLTYSLDMEEE
-416 GSLFAYNSEGKS
+416 GSGYGFQPQYNGDELSCTLRNLRRSTSYKFRLFAYNSEGKS

-442 PGAPSKPVVK
+442 PGAPSKPAVK

-488 GKWEPIYSGAQR
+488 GRWEPIYSGAQR

-524 ESQASDV
+524 ESQVSDV
-531 TTVTTAAVPPEPC
+531 TTVTTAAVPPGPC
-544 PAPALVGKAKPKEI
+544 PAPALLGKAKPKEI
-558 TLQWGPPAVDGGSDI
+558 TLQWGPPAVDGGSEV

-589 VVYQGPAAEFGVTNL
+589 VLYQGPAAEFAVTNL
-604 LPGRTYCFWLR
+604 LPGRSYSFWLR
-615 AGNRVGTGWLGRET
+615 AGNRVG
-629 WNGWVES
+629 
-636 NRMRFNESKC
+636 
-646 RVLHFGHNN
+646 
-655 PLQHYRLGTVWL
+655 
-667 DRAQEERD
+667 
-675 LRVLVDSRLNM
+675 
-686 SQQCA
+686 
-691 QVAKKA
+691 
-697 NGILACIRNGVASR
+697 
-711 SREVILP
+711 
-718 LYSALVRPHLEY
+718 
-730 CLQVWAPQFRKDV
+730 
-743 EMLEHVQRRATRL
+743 
-756 VKDLEHKLYEERL
+756 
-769 RELGLVSLEKRRLR
+769 
-783 GDLITLYNFLKGG
+783 
-796 CRQLG
+796 

-810 LCTAPGPP
+810 ICTAPGPP

-858 EGSMHVIYTGPCQ
+858 EGSMHIIYTGPCQ

-884 YCRVQAVNVAGV
+884 YCRVQAVNVAGA
-896 GLFGDMG
+896 GLFGDTG
-903 VVTMPPSVP
+903 VITTPPSVP
-912 AAVTVLHLLEED
+912 AAVAVLHLLEED
-924 QMEISPPFSTCLAIQ
+924 QVEISPPLSTCLAIQ

-973 KNLLPDTLYRIRV
+973 ENLLPDTLYRIRV

-991 FGVGPFSHS
+991 LGVGPFSHS

-1063 HTYKVQRLSESTTYR
+1063 HTYKVQRLSESTTYH
-1078 FRIQAYNNA
+1078 FRIQAYNDA

-1104 PAHLKAPKAIQLEE
+1104 PAPLKGELALPWQLLQATGGQGWSLQAAPV
-1118 KNTFE
+1118 
-1123 ITWEP
+1123 
-1128 LQPMKGDSIVYIL
+1128 SC
-1141 QLAAGR
+1141 
-1147 EFDQVYKGPEPWF
+1147 QVYKGPEPCF
-1160 RLLATQ
+1160 RLPAAQ
-1166 TNSPA
+1166 TNCEYRARVCAGRQCHDLPGCPELCGPYSPSTVFSCQRREPGPAAA
-1171 PCSAASAGSRAPTA
+1171 P
-1185 ALAGTELAQSGKRL
+1185 AGTELAQSGKRL

-1211 GFALV
+1211 GFAVV

>member
-1 MSVSGN
+1 MMADQPPPLEATPLLN
-7 EQSLQDISEV
+7 EVPL
-17 LALEV
+17 
-22 EISALPSW
+22 LPHMVNGDSIQ
-30 EVAQVILVQVNP
+30 QVILVQVNP

-52 GHIQCIREPRSHGRT
+52 GHIQCIQGPAHVPMMSPNGSMPPIFVPPGYVSQVVEENGVRRVWWCPTQGNSILPCILPLLPTCPIIPHVFQEQEPRSHGRT
-67 NFIQRDERSLKTQEH
+67 NFIQRDERSLKMQEH
-82 LKKRLKDRQSSGH
+82 LKKRLKDRQASGH

-103 PSSPHKVANSSNAT
+103 PSSPHKVLNSSNAT
-117 IPNGNGKGQQG
+117 IPNGNGKAQQG

-153 TEPRKC
+153 TESKKC

-168 VVSDVQA
+168 VVSDIQA

-238 HARCQCNNHI
+238 HA
-248 INYPLFR
+248 R

-368 GTARV
+368 GTAGGG
-373 VPPAPAPPVLLE
+373 PPAPAPPTLLE

-393 GWSPPAGGA
+393 AWSPPAGVA
-402 LDDSLTYSLDMEEE
+402 SDDSLTYSLDMEEE
-416 GSLFAYNSEGKS
+416 GSGYGFQPQYNGDELSCTLRNLRRSTSYKFRLFAYNSEGKS

-488 GKWEPIYSGAQR
+488 GRWEPIYSGAQR

-531 TTVTTAAVPPEPC
+531 TTVTTAAVPPGPC
-544 PAPALVGKAKPKEI
+544 PAPALVGKAKPKEV
-558 TLQWGPPAVDGGSDI
+558 TLQWGPPAVDGGSEI

-582 SEQDERR
+582 SEQEERR
-589 VVYQGPAAEFGVTNL
+589 IYQGPAAEFGVTNL

-615 AGNRVGTGWLGRET
+615 AGNKV
-629 WNGWVES
+629 
-636 NRMRFNESKC
+636 
-646 RVLHFGHNN
+646 
-655 PLQHYRLGTVWL
+655 
-667 DRAQEERD
+667 
-675 LRVLVDSRLNM
+675 
-686 SQQCA
+686 
-691 QVAKKA
+691 
-697 NGILACIRNGVASR
+697 
-711 SREVILP
+711 
-718 LYSALVRPHLEY
+718 
-730 CLQVWAPQFRKDV
+730 
-743 EMLEHVQRRATRL
+743 
-756 VKDLEHKLYEERL
+756 
-769 RELGLVSLEKRRLR
+769 
-783 GDLITLYNFLKGG
+783 
-796 CRQLG
+796 G
-801 FGPHSEKAE
+801 FGPYSEKAE

-858 EGSMHVIYTGPCQ
+858 EGSMHIIYTGPCQ

-896 GLFGDMG
+896 GLFGDTS
-903 VVTMPPSVP
+903 VVSTPPSVP
-912 AAVTVLHLLEED
+912 AAVAVLHLLEED

-973 KNLLPDTLYRIRV
+973 ENLLPDTLYRIRI
-986 QAINS
+986 QAFNS

-1063 HTYKVQRLSESTTYR
+1063 HTYKVQRLSESTTYH
-1078 FRIQAYNNA
+1078 FRIQAYNDA

-1104 PAHLKAPKAIQLEE
+1104 PAPLKAPKAIQLEE
-1118 KNTFE
+1118 NTFE

-1147 EFDQVYKGPEPWF
+1147 EFDQVYKGPEP
-1160 RLLATQ
+1160 
-1166 TNSPA
+1166 
-1171 PCSAASAGSRAPTA
+1171 
-1185 ALAGTELAQSGKRL
+1185 
-1199 REERAIAIALLC
+1199 ERIIAIALLC
-1211 GFALV
+1211 GFAVV

>member
-1 MSVSGN
+1 MMAEQPPPLEATPLLN
-7 EQSLQDISEV
+7 EVPL
-17 LALEV
+17 
-22 EISALPSW
+22 LPHMVNGDSIQQATPNPSF
-30 EVAQVILVQVNP
+30 VFCFLQVILVQVNP

-52 GHIQCIREPRSHGRT
+52 GHIQCIQGPAHVPMMSPNGSMPPIFVPPGYVSQQGREAGVKQDLEQLTGERPKKFSLKRPQTPKSLHFQTDKAQGSSGAQFYEVISPFFAEPRSHGRT
-67 NFIQRDERSLKTQEH
+67 NFIQRDERSLKMQEH
-82 LKKRLKDRQSSGH
+82 LKKRLKDRQASGH

-103 PSSPHKVANSSNAT
+103 PSSPHKVLNSSNA
-117 IPNGNGKGQQG
+117 IPNGNGKGQPG
-128 AVGALKQKQIG
+128 AAGALKQKQIG
-139 KTKGSPEAEMGESD
+139 KTKGSPEAEMGGNHCN
-153 TEPRKC
+153 PKNA
-159 DTHLSIGKP
+159 SIFP
-168 VVSDVQA
+168 LQRERIPPVSDIQA

-238 HARCQCNNHI
+238 HA
-248 INYPLFR
+248 R

-368 GTARV
+368 GTAGV
-373 VPPAPAPPVLLE
+373 VPPAPAPPALLE

-402 LDDSLTYSLDMEEE
+402 LDDSLTYTLDMEEE
-416 GSLFAYNSEGKS
+416 GSGYGFQPQYNGDELSCTLRNLRRSTSYKFRLFAYNSEGKS

-482 SEASVG
+482 SEASA
-488 GKWEPIYSGAQR
+488 GKESPLWEPVYSGAQR

-531 TTVTTAAVPPEPC
+531 TTVTTAAVPPGPC

-558 TLQWGPPAVDGGSDI
+558 TLQWGPPAVDGGSEI

-589 VVYQGPAAEFGVTNL
+589 VLYQGSAAEFGVTNL

-615 AGNRVGTGWLGRET
+615 AGNRV
-629 WNGWVES
+629 
-636 NRMRFNESKC
+636 
-646 RVLHFGHNN
+646 
-655 PLQHYRLGTVWL
+655 
-667 DRAQEERD
+667 
-675 LRVLVDSRLNM
+675 
-686 SQQCA
+686 
-691 QVAKKA
+691 
-697 NGILACIRNGVASR
+697 
-711 SREVILP
+711 
-718 LYSALVRPHLEY
+718 
-730 CLQVWAPQFRKDV
+730 
-743 EMLEHVQRRATRL
+743 
-756 VKDLEHKLYEERL
+756 
-769 RELGLVSLEKRRLR
+769 
-783 GDLITLYNFLKGG
+783 
-796 CRQLG
+796 G

-823 PLITCKSATCAVVSW
+823 PLITYKSATCAVVSW

-858 EGSMHVIYTGPCQ
+858 EGSMHIIYTGPCQ

-884 YCRVQAVNVAGV
+884 YCRVQAVNVAGA
-896 GLFGDMG
+896 GLFGDTG
-903 VVTMPPSVP
+903 VVTTPPSVP
-912 AAVTVLHLLEED
+912 AAVAVLHLLEED

-973 KNLLPDTLYRIRV
+973 ENLLPDTLYRIRV

-1063 HTYKVQRLSESTTYR
+1063 HTYKVQRLSESTTYH
-1078 FRIQAYNNA
+1078 FRIQAYNDA

-1104 PAHLKAPKAIQLEE
+1104 PAPLKAPKVVQLEE
-1118 KNTFE
+1118 NTFE

-1147 EFDQVYKGPEPWF
+1147 EFDQVYKGPEPCF
-1160 RLLATQ
+1160 RLPAAQ
-1166 TNSPA
+1166 TNCEYRARVCAGRQCHDLPGCPELCGPFSP
-1171 PCSAASAGSRAPTA
+1171 ST
-1185 ALAGTELAQSGKRL
+1185 
-1199 REERAIAIALLC
+1199 ERAIAIALLC
-1211 GFALV
+1211 GFAVV

>member
-1 MSVSGN
+1 MMADQPPPLEATPLLN
-7 EQSLQDISEV
+7 EVPL
-17 LALEV
+17 
-22 EISALPSW
+22 LPHMVNGDSIQQ
-30 EVAQVILVQVNP
+30 ASHPVILVQVNP

-52 GHIQCIREPRSHGRT
+52 GHMQCIQGPAHVPLMSPNGSMPPIFVPPGYVSQVVEENGVRKVVVLPHSEFHAPLAPPPHVPHYLQPPHALLPPPHAVFPPVPPPAPTGELPQHPPFLPQHQHQHQHPHVFPEQEPRSHGRT
-67 NFIQRDERSLKTQEH
+67 NFIQRDERSLKMQEH
-82 LKKRLKDRQSSGH
+82 LKKRLKDRQASGH

-103 PSSPHKVANSSNAT
+103 PSSPHKVVNSCSAT

-128 AVGALKQKQIG
+128 AGGALKQKQIG
-139 KTKGSPEAEMGESD
+139 KTKGSPDAEMGESD
-153 TEPRKC
+153 TESKKC

-168 VVSDVQA
+168 VVSDIQA

-238 HARCQCNNHI
+238 HAR
-248 INYPLFR
+248 

-262 IKETISEL
+262 TKEAVSEL

-283 AAPKLINRTKNSL
+283 AAPRLVNRTKNSL

-314 LEWDEGKNGPF
+314 LEWDEGKSGPF

-336 KLTRLTPST
+336 KLTKLSPST
-345 RYSLRLAAKNDIG
+345 RYGLRLAAKNDIG
-358 MSGFSETVTF
+358 MSGFSEPVWF
-368 GTARV
+368 CTAGA
-373 VPPAPAPPVLLE
+373 VPPAPAPPTRRDS
-385 AGVTWMAL
+385 GVTWMSL
-393 GWSPPAGGA
+393 SWSPPTGA
-402 LDDSLTYSLDMEEE
+402 APGDPLAYILDMEEE
-416 GSLFAYNSEGKS
+416 GSGYGFQPQYNGDELSCTLRNLRRSTSYKFRLFAYNSEGKS
-428 SPSEVVEHSTKPDR
+428 SPSEVVEHSTNPDKPG
-442 PGAPSKPVVK
+442 PPSKPVVK
-452 GKIHPHS
+452 GKIHSHS
-459 VRVTWEPPKDN
+459 LKVTWEPPKDN

-482 SEASVG
+482 SEASAG
-488 GKWEPIYSGAQR
+488 GRWDTIYSGAQR

-517 SCASKGG
+517 SCVSKGG

-531 TTVTTAAVPPEPC
+531 TMVTTPAVPPGPC
-544 PAPALVGKAKPKEI
+544 PAPALAGKAKPKEI
-558 TLQWGPPAVDGGSDI
+558 PLQWGPPAIDGGSDI
-573 TEYLLEMAS
+573 TEYILEMADS
-582 SEQDERR
+582 DQEERR
-589 VVYQGPAAEFGVTNL
+589 AVYQGSAPEFVVTNL
-604 LPGRTYCFWLR
+604 LPGRTYSFWIR
-615 AGNRVGTGWLGRET
+615 AGNRVG
-629 WNGWVES
+629 
-636 NRMRFNESKC
+636 
-646 RVLHFGHNN
+646 
-655 PLQHYRLGTVWL
+655 
-667 DRAQEERD
+667 
-675 LRVLVDSRLNM
+675 
-686 SQQCA
+686 
-691 QVAKKA
+691 
-697 NGILACIRNGVASR
+697 
-711 SREVILP
+711 
-718 LYSALVRPHLEY
+718 
-730 CLQVWAPQFRKDV
+730 
-743 EMLEHVQRRATRL
+743 
-756 VKDLEHKLYEERL
+756 
-769 RELGLVSLEKRRLR
+769 
-783 GDLITLYNFLKGG
+783 
-796 CRQLG
+796 
-801 FGPHSEKAE
+801 FGPHSDKAE
-810 LCTAPGPP
+810 LSTAPGPP

-844 GAEIT
+844 GAEVT

-858 EGSMHVIYTGPCQ
+858 EGSMHIIYTGPCQ

-896 GLFGDMG
+896 GLFGDTS
-903 VVTMPPSVP
+903 VVTTPASVP
-912 AAVTVLHLLEED
+912 AAVAVLHLLEEEQLD
-924 QMEISPPFSTCLAIQ
+924 ISAPFSTCLALQ

-967 NTTHVL
+967 STTHVL
-973 KNLLPDTLYRIRV
+973 ENLLPDTLYRIRI

-991 FGVGPFSHS
+991 LGVGPFSHS

-1030 EGPSRALIPNP
+1030 EGPSRALITNP

-1063 HTYKVQRLSESTTYR
+1063 HTYKVQRLSESTTYH
-1078 FRIQAYNNA
+1078 FRIQAYNDA
-1087 GEGAFSEVCA
+1087 GEGDFSQVYT

-1104 PAHLKAPKAIQLEE
+1104 PASLKAPKANQLEE
-1118 KNTFE
+1118 NTYE

-1147 EFDQVYKGPEPWF
+1147 EFDQVYKGPETSF
-1160 RLLATQ
+1160 RLPGVQ
-1166 TNSPA
+1166 PN
-1171 PCSAASAGSRAPTA
+1171 CEYRVRVCAGRQSQDA
-1185 ALAGTELAQSGKRL
+1185 AGTPELFGAYSPSTAFWVQR
-1199 REERAIAIALLC
+1199 
-1211 GFALV
+1211 
-1216 AILFAVVIQYFVIK
+1216 

>member
-1 MSVSGN
+1 MSKIQKAPN
-7 EQSLQDISEV
+7 
-17 LALEV
+17 
-22 EISALPSW
+22 PSS
-30 EVAQVILVQVNP
+30 VFCFLQVILVQVNP

-52 GHIQCIREPRSHGRT
+52 GHIQCIQGPAHVPMMS
-67 NFIQRDERSLKTQEH
+67 
-82 LKKRLKDRQSSGH
+82 
-95 TNNKLNSP
+95 
-103 PSSPHKVANSSNAT
+103 
-117 IPNGNGKGQQG
+117 PNGSMPPIFVPPGY
-128 AVGALKQKQIG
+128 
-139 KTKGSPEAEMGESD
+139 
-153 TEPRKC
+153 
-159 DTHLSIGKP
+159 
-168 VVSDVQA
+168 VSQ
-175 RSAVLSWNLPV
+175 VLSFLLLLCV
-186 SSQNGESHSHS
+186 VLGEILIIFLLFIGDFSCEKKSHSHS

-212 NGKFKSVYVGEELTI
+212 NGKFKSVYV
-227 TLPDLRPATDY
+227 
-238 HARCQCNNHI
+238 HI

-336 KLTRLTPST
+336 KLTKLAPST

-368 GTARV
+368 GTAGV
-373 VPPAPAPPVLLE
+373 VPPAPAPPTLLE

-416 GSLFAYNSEGKS
+416 GSGYGFQPQYNGDELSCTLRNLRRSTSYKFRLFAYNSEGKS

-442 PGAPSKPVVK
+442 PGAPSKPAVK

-488 GKWEPIYSGAQR
+488 RWEPIYSGAQR

-531 TTVTTAAVPPEPC
+531 TTVTTAAVPPGPC

-558 TLQWGPPAVDGGSDI
+558 TLQWGKHQSWSK
-573 TEYLLEMAS
+573 TL
-582 SEQDERR
+582 
-589 VVYQGPAAEFGVTNL
+589 VVF
-604 LPGRTYCFWLR
+604 
-615 AGNRVGTGWLGRET
+615 
-629 WNGWVES
+629 
-636 NRMRFNESKC
+636 
-646 RVLHFGHNN
+646 
-655 PLQHYRLGTVWL
+655 LQ
-667 DRAQEERD
+667 
-675 LRVLVDSRLNM
+675 
-686 SQQCA
+686 
-691 QVAKKA
+691 
-697 NGILACIRNGVASR
+697 
-711 SREVILP
+711 
-718 LYSALVRPHLEY
+718 
-730 CLQVWAPQFRKDV
+730 
-743 EMLEHVQRRATRL
+743 
-756 VKDLEHKLYEERL
+756 
-769 RELGLVSLEKRRLR
+769 
-783 GDLITLYNFLKGG
+783 
-796 CRQLG
+796 

-823 PLITCKSATCAVVSW
+823 PLVTCKSATCAVVSW

-858 EGSMHVIYTGPCQ
+858 EGSMHIIYTGPCQ

-884 YCRVQAVNVAGV
+884 YCRVQAVNVAGA
-896 GLFGDMG
+896 GLFGDTG
-903 VVTMPPSVP
+903 VVTTPPSVP
-912 AAVTVLHLLEED
+912 AAVAVLHLLEED
-924 QMEISPPFSTCLAIQ
+924 QVEISPPFSTCLAIQ

-973 KNLLPDTLYRIRV
+973 ENLLPDTLYRIRV

-1063 HTYKVQRLSESTTYR
+1063 HTYKVQRLSESTTYH
-1078 FRIQAYNNA
+1078 FRIQAYNDA

-1104 PAHLKAPKAIQLEE
+1104 PAPLKAPKVIQLEE
-1118 KNTFE
+1118 NTFE

-1147 EFDQVYKGPEPWF
+1147 EFDQVYKGPEPCF
-1160 RLLATQ
+1160 RLPAAQ
-1166 TNSPA
+1166 TNCEYRARVCAGRQCHDLPGCPELCGPTAPA
-1171 PCSAASAGSRAPTA
+1171 PCSAASAGSRAP
-1185 ALAGTELAQSGKRL
+1185 S
-1199 REERAIAIALLC
+1199 C
-1211 GFALV
+1211 GFVGFSLTCV
-1216 AILFAVVIQYFVIK
+1216 MCNVREGNTLSVINS

>member
-1 MSVSGN
+1 MMAEQPPPLEATPLLN
-7 EQSLQDISEV
+7 EVPL
-17 LALEV
+17 
-22 EISALPSW
+22 LPHMVNGDSIQQATPNPLF
-30 EVAQVILVQVNP
+30 VFCFLQVILVQVNP

-52 GHIQCIREPRSHGRT
+52 GHIQCIQGPAHVPMMSPNGSMPPIFVPPGYVSQVIYFSFSCSVVLGEILIMFLLFISDLSCEKSYFSLNLQTVYFIVGSVPSNNEIISPFFAEPRSHGRT
-67 NFIQRDERSLKTQEH
+67 NFIQRDERSLKMPEH
-82 LKKRLKDRQSSGH
+82 LKKRLKDRPASGH
-95 TNNKLNSP
+95 TNNKLSSP
-103 PSSPHKVANSSNAT
+103 PSSPHKVLNSSNAT

-139 KTKGSPEAEMGESD
+139 KTKGSPEAEMAGRNHCNPKNASRLPFQRERI
-153 TEPRKC
+153 P
-159 DTHLSIGKP
+159 P
-168 VVSDVQA
+168 VSDIQA

-238 HARCQCNNHI
+238 HAR
-248 INYPLFR
+248 
-255 VSATSSS
+255 VTATSSS

-336 KLTRLTPST
+336 KLTKLTPST

-368 GTARV
+368 GTAGV
-373 VPPAPAPPVLLE
+373 VPPAPAPPTLLE

-416 GSLFAYNSEGKS
+416 GSGYGFQPQYNGDELSCTLRNLRRSTSYKFRLFAYNSEGKS

-482 SEASVG
+482 SEASAG
-488 GKWEPIYSGAQR
+488 GRWEPVYSGAQR
-500 EHVCDHL
+500 EHVCERL
-507 RPGTSYRLRV
+507 RAGTSYRLRV
-517 SCASKGG
+517 SCATRAGD
-524 ESQASDV
+524 SQASDV
-531 TTVTTAAVPPEPC
+531 TTVTTAAVPPGPC

-558 TLQWGPPAVDGGSDI
+558 TLQWGPPAVDGGSEV

-582 SEQDERR
+582 SEQEERR
-589 VVYQGPAAEFGVTNL
+589 LLYQGPAAEFGVSSL
-604 LPGRTYCFWLR
+604 LPGRSYSFWLR
-615 AGNRVGTGWLGRET
+615 AGNRVG
-629 WNGWVES
+629 
-636 NRMRFNESKC
+636 
-646 RVLHFGHNN
+646 
-655 PLQHYRLGTVWL
+655 
-667 DRAQEERD
+667 
-675 LRVLVDSRLNM
+675 
-686 SQQCA
+686 
-691 QVAKKA
+691 
-697 NGILACIRNGVASR
+697 
-711 SREVILP
+711 
-718 LYSALVRPHLEY
+718 
-730 CLQVWAPQFRKDV
+730 
-743 EMLEHVQRRATRL
+743 
-756 VKDLEHKLYEERL
+756 
-769 RELGLVSLEKRRLR
+769 
-783 GDLITLYNFLKGG
+783 
-796 CRQLG
+796 

-810 LCTAPGPP
+810 FCTAPGPP

-844 GAEIT
+844 GAEIS

-858 EGSMHVIYTGPCQ
+858 EGSMHIIYTGPCH

-884 YCRVQAVNVAGV
+884 YCRVQAVNAAGA
-896 GLFGDMG
+896 GLFGDTA
-903 VVTMPPSVP
+903 VVTTPPSVP
-912 AAVTVLHLLEED
+912 AAVAVLHLLEED
-924 QMEISPPFSTCLAIQ
+924 QVEIPPPFSTCLAIQ

-961 LVTVGR
+961 LLTVGR

-973 KNLLPDTLYRIRV
+973 ENLLPDTLYRIRV

-1063 HTYKVQRLSESTTYR
+1063 HTYKVQRLSESTTYH
-1078 FRIQAYNNA
+1078 FRIQAYNDA

-1104 PAHLKAPKAIQLEE
+1104 PAPLKAPKVIQLEE
-1118 KNTFE
+1118 NTFE

-1147 EFDQVYKGPEPWF
+1147 EFDQVYKGPEPSF
-1160 RLLATQ
+1160 RL
-1166 TNSPA
+1166 PA
-1171 PCSAASAGSRAPTA
+1171 
-1185 ALAGTELAQSGKRL
+1185 AQSGCEYRARVCAGRRCAAL
-1199 REERAIAIALLC
+1199 PGGAELCGPFSPSTAFSCQRRERGPEPAPGPVPGPGPGPARPREERAIAIALLC
-1211 GFALV
+1211 GFAVV
-1216 AILFAVVIQYFVIK
+1216 AILFAVVIQHFVIK

>member
-1 MSVSGN
+1 MMAEQPPPLEATPLLN
-7 EQSLQDISEV
+7 EVPL
-17 LALEV
+17 
-22 EISALPSW
+22 LPHMVNGDSIQ
-30 EVAQVILVQVNP
+30 QVILVQVNP

-52 GHIQCIREPRSHGRT
+52 GHIQCIQGPAHVPMMSPNGSMPPIFVPPGYVSQVLSFLLLLCVVLGEILIIFLLFIGDFSFISPFFAEPRSHGRT
-67 NFIQRDERSLKTQEH
+67 NFIQRDERSLKMQEH
-82 LKKRLKDRQSSGH
+82 LKKRLKDRQASGH

-103 PSSPHKVANSSNAT
+103 PSSPHKVLNSSNAT

-139 KTKGSPEAEMGESD
+139 KTKGSPEAEMGGRWHGQGKSQ
-153 TEPRKC
+153 
-159 DTHLSIGKP
+159 LFSIN
-168 VVSDVQA
+168 SLQN

-238 HARCQCNNHI
+238 HA
-248 INYPLFR
+248 R

-336 KLTRLTPST
+336 KLTKLAPST

-368 GTARV
+368 GTAGV
-373 VPPAPAPPVLLE
+373 VPPAPAPPTLLE

-416 GSLFAYNSEGKS
+416 GSGYGFQPQYNGDELSCTLRNLRRSTSYKFRLFAYNSEGKS

-442 PGAPSKPVVK
+442 PGAPSKPAVK

-488 GKWEPIYSGAQR
+488 RWEPIYSGAQR

-524 ESQASDV
+524 ESQVSSRRGKV
-531 TTVTTAAVPPEPC
+531 LLFHFSAVPPGPC

-558 TLQWGPPAVDGGSDI
+558 TLQWGPPAVDGGSEV

-589 VVYQGPAAEFGVTNL
+589 VLYQGPAAEFGVTNL
-604 LPGRTYCFWLR
+604 LPGRSYSFWLR
-615 AGNRVGTGWLGRET
+615 AGNRV
-629 WNGWVES
+629 
-636 NRMRFNESKC
+636 
-646 RVLHFGHNN
+646 
-655 PLQHYRLGTVWL
+655 
-667 DRAQEERD
+667 
-675 LRVLVDSRLNM
+675 
-686 SQQCA
+686 
-691 QVAKKA
+691 
-697 NGILACIRNGVASR
+697 
-711 SREVILP
+711 
-718 LYSALVRPHLEY
+718 
-730 CLQVWAPQFRKDV
+730 
-743 EMLEHVQRRATRL
+743 
-756 VKDLEHKLYEERL
+756 
-769 RELGLVSLEKRRLR
+769 
-783 GDLITLYNFLKGG
+783 
-796 CRQLG
+796 G

-823 PLITCKSATCAVVSW
+823 PLVTCKSATCAVVSW

-858 EGSMHVIYTGPCQ
+858 EGSMHIIYTGPCQ

-884 YCRVQAVNVAGV
+884 YCRVQAVNVAGA
-896 GLFGDMG
+896 GLFGDTG
-903 VVTMPPSVP
+903 VVTTPPSVP
-912 AAVTVLHLLEED
+912 AAVAVLHLLEED
-924 QMEISPPFSTCLAIQ
+924 QVEISPPFSTCLAIQ

-973 KNLLPDTLYRIRV
+973 ENLLPDTLYRIRV

-1063 HTYKVQRLSESTTYR
+1063 HTYKVQRLSESTTYH
-1078 FRIQAYNNA
+1078 FRIQAYNDA

-1104 PAHLKAPKAIQLEE
+1104 PAPLKAPKVIQLEE
-1118 KNTFE
+1118 NTFE

-1147 EFDQVYKGPEPWF
+1147 EFDQVYKGPEPCF
-1160 RLLATQ
+1160 RLPAAQ
-1166 TNSPA
+1166 TNCEYRARVCAGRQCHDLPSTVFCCQRREPGPA
-1171 PCSAASAGSRAPTA
+1171 AAPAGA
-1185 ALAGTELAQSGKRL
+1185 ELAQSGKRL

-1211 GFALV
+1211 GFAVV